1 MELANIKF
9 GDFVRHRLINRSK
22 KLAVITLKED
32 RVFVRYENNGIFY
45 EAEFFVFE
53 LEPFSEESPG
63 QIGQVAKPFKMC

>member
-45 EAEFFVFE
+45 ETEFFLFE

-63 QIGQVAKPFKMC
+63 QIGQVAKPFKMY